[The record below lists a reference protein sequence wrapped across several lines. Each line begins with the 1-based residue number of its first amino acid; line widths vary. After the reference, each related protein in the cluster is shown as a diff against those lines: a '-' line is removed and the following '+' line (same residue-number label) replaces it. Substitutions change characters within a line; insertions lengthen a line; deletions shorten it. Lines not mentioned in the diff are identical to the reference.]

1 MRIFTNVCARS
12 PFFLR
17 MSHRP
22 HHSVIENA
30 PLIGVSLGLL
40 LAIIPLAPHVSPW
53 ASALCGG
60 ALLVRL
66 LVNQFHL
73 GLPRVAV
80 KLFLL
85 TIGVGGISLS
95 YGSLVG
101 IEPGLGILLILV
113 SLKILETNT
122 VRDFQ
127 VLVLLGWFLSLCSL
141 FFSQVLSTWLYTG
154 LVCAILGT
162 SLIRFHYGDAP
173 RAFRR
178 SAQMTLL
185 LLVQALPIVVL
196 LLVFFTRSYGGFRLT
211 FGNVLNNI
219 SGMSDELRPGSV
231 ASLAM
236 SDVIAFRVEF
246 LDGALPSL
254 PQLYWRAGVLWQGDG
269 LVWRRG
275 RVNGLEP
282 GQARQARGEV
292 RQRISMEP
300 HGGHWLFALDR
311 PISNVPD
318 AHFEAGGYLRS
329 DSPVNSARRY
339 VVVSRLDLHETSL
352 LEQHRQAA
360 LTLPRVLS
368 PRVAALAKSWRS
380 PGGSDR
386 EVIDNALRYFR
397 TQHFVYTLEP
407 GTYSPDALDEFL
419 FQRRAGFCEH
429 YAAAFA
435 TLMRVAGV
443 PARLVVGYHGGETNR
458 GKYIIVRQSE
468 SHVWCE
474 VWLKETGWTRV
485 DPTNVIAPDRIT
497 SGLES
502 YLELQAAA
510 EGRAGI
516 GSSNV
521 MIGLR
526 DMLRETRLLWDSLN
540 YQWDLRVLTFDED
553 AQRSL
558 FTDLAL
564 APLRWVSLAAGNFTA
579 MLVILAVLAVWLG
592 RPGKLRRD
600 AIRRQYD
607 RFCAI
612 MARRGLPRAA
622 SEGPISFA
630 TRAAE
635 KFPADAPRIRTIAD
649 LYVKLRYARGAD
661 APGEMARAMRRLR
674 RQVRG
679 IAAKNALR

>member
-1 MRIFTNVCARS
+1 MT
-12 PFFLR
+12 
-17 MSHRP
+17 HRP

-30 PLIGVSLGLL
+30 PLTGVLLGLL
-40 LAIIPLAPHVSPW
+40 LAVIPLVTHVTPW
-53 ASALCGG
+53 ATALLGG

-80 KLFLL
+80 KLLL
-85 TIGVGGISLS
+85 LAVGLGGISLS
-95 YGSLVG
+95 YGSLIG

-113 SLKILETNT
+113 SLKVLETNT

-127 VLVLLGWFLSLCSL
+127 VLVLLGWFLTLCSL
-141 FFSQVLSTWLYTG
+141 FFSQVLSTWLYAG
-154 LVCAILGT
+154 FVCAILAT
-162 SLIRFHYGDAP
+162 SLIRFHYGGGP
-173 RAFRR
+173 HAFRR
-178 SAQMTLL
+178 SARMAMLL
-185 LLVQALPIVVL
+185 VVQALPIIVVL
-196 LLVFFTRSYGGFRLT
+196 FLCFPRSYGGFRMT
-211 FGNVLNNI
+211 FGNVLNSI

-236 SDVIAFRVEF
+236 SDVTAFRAEF
-246 LDGALPSL
+246 PDGAVPSL

-275 RVNGLEP
+275 RVVGLEP
-282 GQARQARGEV
+282 GQARQSRGEV

-300 HGGHWLFALDR
+300 HGGRWLLALDR
-311 PISNVPD
+311 PITNVPD

-329 DSPVNSARRY
+329 DSAVVSARRY
-339 VVVSRLDLHETSL
+339 EVVSRLDLRETSL
-352 LEQHRQAA
+352 LEQHRKAA
-360 LTLPRVLS
+360 LELPGNLS
-368 PRVAALAKSWRS
+368 PRVVALAKSWRPS
-380 PGGSDR
+380 NGTDR
-386 EVIDNALRYFR
+386 EVIDNGLRYFR

-407 GTYSPDALDEFL
+407 GTYSPDGLEEFL
-419 FQRRAGFCEH
+419 FRRRAGFCEH

-435 TLMRVAGV
+435 TLMRAAGI

-510 EGRAGI
+510 EGRSGI
-516 GSSNV
+516 ASSTM

-526 DMLRETRLLWDSLN
+526 DILRETRLLWDNLN
-540 YQWDLRVLTFDED
+540 YQWDLRVLTFDEE

-558 FTDLAL
+558 LSELAI
-564 APLRWVSLAAGNFTA
+564 APLLWVSLAAWNLTA
-579 MLVILAVLAVWLG
+579 MLVILAFLAVWLS
-592 RPGKLRRD
+592 RPSKLPRD
-600 AIRRQYD
+600 KVRRQYD

-612 MARRGLPRAA
+612 MARRGLARDLA
-622 SEGPISFA
+622 EGPLAFA
-630 TRAAE
+630 TRAAQM
-635 KFPADAPRIRTIAD
+635 FPTDAPRIHTIAD
-649 LYVKLRYARGAD
+649 LYVKLRYSRHDDDARRDGA
-661 APGEMARAMRRLR
+661 RIMRRLR
-674 RQVRG
+674 RDIRDLATRN
-679 IAAKNALR
+679 ILR